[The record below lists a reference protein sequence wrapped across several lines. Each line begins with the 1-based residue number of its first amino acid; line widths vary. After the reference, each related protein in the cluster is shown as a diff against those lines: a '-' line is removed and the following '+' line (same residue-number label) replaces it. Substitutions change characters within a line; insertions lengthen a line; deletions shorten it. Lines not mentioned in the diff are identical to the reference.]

1 MRVLIALGGNA
12 MTAPD
17 GRARPE
23 DQIAAITRAME
34 PVADLIAS
42 GVDVVL
48 THGNG
53 PQVGNL
59 LVKNELAVSV
69 VPPVPLDWCGAQTQG
84 TIGCMLVNALEHALA
99 VRGAQRPVTAVVT
112 RTRVAA
118 DDPGFTDPTKPVG
131 RYLSPSEAQPLVE
144 HGQVW
149 EDRGERGWR
158 RMVPSPEPVEILD
171 APAIAALVAAG
182 VIVVGNGGGGIPVTA
197 DTDGDTDEDT
207 GGDVDG
213 GVHGVEAVIDK
224 DLGAALLA
232 RAVGADVLVIATD
245 VEHAVIGY
253 GTATAEPLG
262 QVDVATL
269 RAHAADGHFAGG
281 SMGPKV
287 EAVCRFV
294 EQGGQQAVITSLEQ
308 IAAAVHGE
316 AGTVVTGAQSPL
328 ASSSRSTSQ
337 STTTEG
343 RV

>member
-23 DQIAAITRAME
+23 DQIAAITHAME

-84 TIGCMLVNALEHALA
+84 TIGCMLVNALERALA

-112 RTRVAA
+112 RTQVAA
-118 DDPGFTDPTKPVG
+118 DDPGFAHPTKPVG
-131 RYLSPSEAQPLVE
+131 RYLSPSSAQPLIE

-182 VIVVGNGGGGIPVTA
+182 FVVVGNGGGGIPVT
-197 DTDGDTDEDT
+197 TDD
-207 GGDVDG
+207 DG

-232 RAVGADVLVIATD
+232 REVGADVLVIATD

-262 QVDVATL
+262 HVDVATL

-294 EQGGQQAVITSLEQ
+294 EQGGQQAAITSLEQ
-308 IAAAVHGE
+308 IAAAVRAE
-316 AGTVVTGAQSPL
+316 AGTVVTGAPGPL
-328 ASSSRSTSQ
+328 TVSSGSSRSSQSSWSTSQ

-343 RV
+343 GV